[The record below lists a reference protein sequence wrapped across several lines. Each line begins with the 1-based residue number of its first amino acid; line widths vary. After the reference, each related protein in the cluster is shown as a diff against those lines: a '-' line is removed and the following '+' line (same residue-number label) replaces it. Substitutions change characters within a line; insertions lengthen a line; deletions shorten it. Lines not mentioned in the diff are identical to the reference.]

1 MLPILLIKWIG
12 QKKLLLIIF
21 LQKQLNA
28 LQTGL
33 LQQPELFKLYIIK
46 KSQNLRNYLI
56 NNCWIVQEIMETKVV
71 EEDLWNKDFG
81 ILLIMES
88 QLMNHILSLIK
99 MKINVNIVLLI
110 NMLNLV
116 DVQECLKEITVNF
129 FQPQYNSQLLFQ

>member
-88 QLMNHILSLIK
+88 QLMNHILLLIK

>member
-88 QLMNHILSLIK
+88 QLMNHILLLIK

-116 DVQECLKEITVNF
+116 DVQEYHKEITVNF
-129 FQPQYNSQLLFQ
+129 FQPQCNSQLLFQ

>member
-12 QKKLLLIIF
+12 RKKLLLIIF
-21 LQKQLNA
+21 LQKQLNV

-33 LQQPELFKLYIIK
+33 LQQLELFKLYIIK
-46 KSQNLRNYLI
+46 KSRNLWNYLI
-56 NNCWIVQEIMETKVV
+56 NNCWIVQEIMETKAV

-116 DVQECLKEITVNF
+116 DVQEYHKEITVNF

>member
-12 QKKLLLIIF
+12 RKKLLLIIF

-33 LQQPELFKLYIIK
+33 LQQLELFKLYIIK
-46 KSQNLRNYLI
+46 KNQNLLNYPI

-88 QLMNHILSLIK
+88 QLMNHILLLIK